1 MPTVCWLST
10 VELRRIGVWR
20 FAIIIALLQMIVGL
34 LCGLMMTASTFAPA
48 SFAYFFQNI
57 APHLFPLQSSIMPS
71 IFFMSLGVNPL
82 GVPAVLI
89 APIVLAV
96 ISLIVGLFQGA
107 LIAWLYN
114 AIAKKFRGFTLT
126 LNFTSA
132 QSPPQSKSSPNTRRS
147 S

>member
-1 MPTVCWLST
+1 
-10 VELRRIGVWR
+10 
-20 FAIIIALLQMIVGL
+20 
-34 LCGLMMTASTFAPA
+34 
-48 SFAYFFQNI
+48 
-57 APHLFPLQSSIMPS
+57 LFPLQSSIMPS